1 MHKLVLTPGAFD
13 DLRGATRWYEEKR
26 SGLGA
31 TFEQAIDAAPMRLQ
45 RVPLSFPA
53 VDDSFRRSIV
63 KRFPYDIYFSF
74 DDQRV
79 LVVLVIH
86 TARDPKAVLERL
98 RRH

>member
-1 MHKLVLTPGAFD
+1 MRTLVLTPGAFD
-13 DLRGATRWYEEKR
+13 DLSVATRWYEEKR

-31 TFEQAIDAAPMRLQ
+31 TFEQAIDAVLMRLQ

-53 VDDSFRRSIV
+53 FEEGFRRAVV
-63 KRFPYDIYFSF
+63 KRFPYDIYFSN

-86 TARDPKAVLERL
+86 TARDPKAILERL
-98 RRH
+98 RQH

>member
-1 MHKLVLTPGAFD
+1 MRTLVLTPEAFN
-13 DLRGATRWYEEKR
+13 DLRAATRWYEEQR

-31 TFEQAIDAAPMRLQ
+31 TFEQAIDAALMRLQ

-53 VDDSFRRSIV
+53 VAEPFRSAVV
-63 KRFPYDIYFSF
+63 KRFPYDIYFSV

-79 LVVLVIH
+79 LVVLFIH
-86 TARDPKAVLERL
+86 TARDPKVILERL

>member
-1 MHKLVLTPGAFD
+1 MRALVLTPEAFD
-13 DLRGATRWYEEKR
+13 DLRVASRWYEER
-26 SGLGA
+26 RRGLGA
-31 TFEQAIDAAPMRLQ
+31 TFEQAIDAALMRMQ

-53 VDDSFRRSIV
+53 VDESFRRAIV

-86 TARDPKAVLERL
+86 TARDPKVILERL